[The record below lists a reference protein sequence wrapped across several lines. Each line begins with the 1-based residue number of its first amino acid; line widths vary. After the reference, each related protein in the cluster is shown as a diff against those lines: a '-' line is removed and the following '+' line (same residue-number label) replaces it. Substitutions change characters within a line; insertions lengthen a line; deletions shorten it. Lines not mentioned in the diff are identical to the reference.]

1 MGWLAIVGIYVV
13 HVSTGH
19 PYRGSLRV
27 IRTAFGRH
35 LVHMFVFALLSA
47 AAMAEVLV
55 ARARARAG
63 SG

>member
-1 MGWLAIVGIYVV
+1 
-13 HVSTGH
+13 
-19 PYRGSLRV
+19 V

-47 AAMAEVLV
+47 AAMADILV
-55 ARARARAG
+55 ARARAR